1 MTESSTRNTYARRIA
16 TALDGVLGDRPL
28 MTKVGVRQRENLLYV
43 ALVPTSGGKPGT
55 PPAYAALLDSEPL
68 LAILRQTLLDFK
80 ADLGLGWLKLVK
92 VSAHLPGQS
101 VPLWREELL
110 FRSSVAIA
118 RTLMQPV
125 PALRLPTIEPPE
137 DSPVTSTERNL
148 TGDSPDRPFHDP
160 QRDAAG
166 NVTVQIGGNL
176 SGQLIVG
183 NNNRQE
189 YHNYT
194 YNVAHGGVLNV
205 AAAPV
210 IQPRPTP
217 LNLRPRPF
225 ENLLDR
231 QTVLPLVRDALK
243 SLLTVEIYGGV
254 GFGKTALVRH
264 LAYESQTVSG
274 FADGIVYLPAHRQ
287 LSADLLQS
295 LYDVFYESSL
305 PFKPSY
311 GQVQQALKQQQA
323 LIILNGLALD
333 KAELEWLLA
342 ALPSCTFVLISDS
355 RFYWQEGAAI
365 ALKGLPFPESVELI
379 QKDLG
384 RLLVESEQA
393 AAKSLWTALLGN
405 PLQLRRAAAQAQ
417 AADQSLV
424 DLVQSMQVTLGQS
437 VSGRSLFQT
446 IVARLSPSQRDV
458 LALMSAMGSVLL
470 TAEQVQAITRLPNAA
485 KNLNE
490 LTALRLLKSVDRDAQ
505 GGNWPDGSY
514 QLSSDLSESVQSG
527 FDSQSWLTRATEYF
541 TAHVVAHGVLPA
553 HTTEA
558 AMHLLEWTQRT
569 SRWQES
575 LTLSRGLDQVLALG
589 GQWERWQQVLI
600 YSLRAAEQLGNG
612 AAEAWSLHQF
622 GTRALALGETGRAEA
637 WLSRAVRLRERLG
650 DYAGAAVSRHNLGL
664 IVPPLAG
671 GSTAVLVS
679 RPRPSGMRRRWP
691 LAVIASGL
699 LLAGVSSGLL
709 LGQRYLSQS
718 ADRQRNAQARLSETA
733 IAFGR
738 QTLALASKP
747 RAVTLTNQG
756 ENPLQIRELALLGD
770 QDFALAALAETPK
783 ATPNETSAE
792 ASVETLESCQ
802 VELVLSPGMACA
814 IAAVF
819 TPTESGDRTAQIK
832 LVTSSS
838 AADGSEQ
845 TKSHTVLLSGT
856 GTPQPVPTLEF
867 DAMAVDFNKIFLKE
881 RKRQSFRITNGG
893 NAPLT
898 IASFG
903 IAGRQSKDF
912 GLIAQSCTAAALKP
926 QGSCEVELWF
936 EPRAAG
942 DRTARLVVKSNVG
955 SDSTLVLKGV
965 GVSRSQQTPD
975 DDAVIDPTEG
985 TSPPDEG
992 TAPPTEGPPIQTG
1005 NDSATVAV
1013 ESSVVIDVLKNDRAP
1028 AGGGP
1033 LTIVNVSPGESGQT
1047 ATDGRQISYFHDGS
1061 GTSDRFTYRVRNAA
1075 GQTATAT
1082 VNITVE
1088 TTGNPP
1094 PVENRNPIAIDHY
1107 FEIPSGDPLTIN
1119 LLKGAYDPDPNDVV
1133 RLAEI
1138 GSITGGGQLE
1148 DNSDGTV
1155 TYKPSQNGPNGAAGT
1170 YRSSFDYT
1178 VTDGRGGIGQ
1188 GTVFITVVVPTVN

>member
-1 MTESSTRNTYARRIA
+1 MTEGNTRNTYARRIA

-28 MTKVGVRQRENLLYV
+28 ITKVGVRQRENLLYV
-43 ALVPTSGGKPGT
+43 ALVPTSGGQPGT

-68 LAILRQTLLDFK
+68 LTILRQTLSDFK

-110 FRSSVAIA
+110 FRSSVVIA

-125 PALRLPTIEPPE
+125 PTLRPPTIEPPE
-137 DSPVTSTERNL
+137 ESSVTSTRNL
-148 TGDSPDRPFHDP
+148 TDDSHAAK
-160 QRDAAG
+160 RDAAG

-176 SGQLIVG
+176 SGQMIIG

-189 YHNYT
+189 YYNYT

-217 LNLRPRPF
+217 VDLRPRPF
-225 ENLLDR
+225 KGLLDR

-254 GFGKTALVRH
+254 GFGKMALVRH
-264 LAYESQTVSG
+264 LAYDQAVSG

-295 LYDVFYESSL
+295 LYDVFYETSL

-323 LIILNGLALD
+323 LIILNGLTLD
-333 KAELEWLLA
+333 KAEMEWLLA
-342 ALPSCTFVLISDS
+342 ALPGCTFVLISES

-384 RLLVESEQA
+384 RQLMESERA
-393 AAKSLWTALLGN
+393 AAKSLWAALLGN

-424 DLVQSMQVTLGQS
+424 DLVKSMQVTLEQS

-446 IVARLSPSQRDV
+446 IVERLSPSQRDV
-458 LALMSAMGSVLL
+458 LALMSAMGSVPL

-485 KNLNE
+485 KNLTE
-490 LTALRLLKSVDRDAQ
+490 LTALRLLKSVDRGAD
-505 GGNWPDGSY
+505 GGDWPDSRY
-514 QLSSDLSESVQSG
+514 QLSSDLSESAQLG
-527 FDSQSWLTRATEYF
+527 FNSQSWLTRATEYF
-541 TAHVVAHGVLPA
+541 TTHIVAHGALPA

-575 LTLSRGLDQVLALG
+575 LTLSRGLDQVLSLG
-589 GQWERWQQVLI
+589 GHWERWQQALI

-622 GTRALALGETGRAEA
+622 GTRALAMGENGRAEA
-637 WLSRAVRLRERLG
+637 WLSRAVQLRERLG

-671 GSTAVLVS
+671 GSSAVLVS
-679 RPRPSGMRRRWP
+679 RRPRPGGMRRRWP

-699 LLAGVSSGLL
+699 LLAVVSSGLM

-718 ADRQRNAQARLSETA
+718 ADRQRNAPARLSETA

-756 ENPLQIRELALLGD
+756 ENSLQIRQLGLLGD
-770 QDFALAALAETPK
+770 QDFALAAPVETPT
-783 ATPNETSAE
+783 AASAE
-792 ASVETLESCQ
+792 ASAETPESCQ
-802 VELVLSPGMACA
+802 VELVLLPGMACA

-819 TPTESGDRTAQIK
+819 TPTEAGDRTAQIK

-838 AADGSEQ
+838 AADGLEP
-845 TKSHTVLLSGT
+845 KSYTVLLSGM
-856 GTPQPVPTLEF
+856 GTLQAVPTLEF

-912 GLIAQSCTAAALKP
+912 GLIDQSCTAAALKP

-955 SDSTLVLKGV
+955 SDSTLVLKGA

-975 DDAVIDPTEG
+975 DEAVIAPPEG
-985 TSPPDEG
+985 TTPPDEG
-992 TAPPTEGPPIQTG
+992 TAPPTEGLPIQAN

-1028 AGGGP
+1028 AGGP
-1033 LTIVNVSPGESGQT
+1033 LTIVDVSPGESGQT
-1047 ATDGRQISYFHDGS
+1047 STDGRQISYFHDGS

-1088 TTGNPP
+1088 TTDSPP
-1094 PVENRNPIAIDHY
+1094 PAENRNPVAIDHY
-1107 FEIPSGDPLTIN
+1107 FEISPGEPLTIN
-1119 LLKGAYDPDPNDVV
+1119 LLKGAYDPDPNDAV

-1138 GSITGGGQLE
+1138 GSIAGGGQLE
-1148 DNSDGTV
+1148 DNGDGTV
-1155 TYKPSQNGPNGAAGT
+1155 TYKPSQSGPNGAAGN

-1178 VTDGRGGIGQ
+1178 VTDGRGGFGQ
-1188 GTVFITVVVPTVN
+1188 GTVSITVVVPTVN